1 MDRKSNSNENKR
13 NAKLDKNANK
23 NKTYRK
29 SDKNNKIFGVDINIA
44 LLGIVSF
51 LTDVSSEAIFSVF
64 SIFFTAVLGGT
75 TALLGIVEGLADF
88 SASSLDYFS
97 GAISDRTGKK
107 KNLTI
112 LGYGLSTAAKSLLVF
127 ATTVPI
133 AAIFRVVERLGKSI
147 RGPPRDSLI
156 SSLSDEKTKGYSF
169 GFHKTLDKAGAI
181 LGPLIA
187 YLFFTVYPQ
196 TLDMFIT
203 FFAFMLI
210 PAILA
215 VLILFLVKEKKTKTT
230 RRESIFEAY
239 KTLSRNYKNYIMIAA
254 LFSISYFSF
263 GFLLLKAYEVGFGLN
278 EVILLYSLFNI
289 SFVLVSI
296 PIGKLGD
303 RIGREK
309 IILMSYLIYA
319 VMCIGFIVANSK
331 MLVIGLFILYGVFY
345 AIDEGQTK
353 AFITDLEKE
362 KKGTAIGLYNF
373 ITGMAYLP
381 ASVIAGLLW
390 SMNSAYTFVFAA
402 FISLIAFT
410 AFLIKFIKIR

>member
-1 MDRKSNSNENKR
+1 MDRKSNSNRNKR
-13 NAKLDKNANK
+13 NAKVNKNANE

-133 AAIFRVVERLGKSI
+133 AAIFRVIERLGKSI

-187 YLFFTVYPQ
+187 YLFFTIYPQ

-215 VLILFLVKEKKTKTT
+215 VLLLFLVKEKKTKTT

-263 GFLLLKAYEVGFGLN
+263 GFLLLKAYDVGFGLN

-319 VMCIGFIVANSK
+319 VMCIGFIIADSK
-331 MLVIGLFILYGVFY
+331 ILVIGLFILYGMFY

-353 AFITDLEKE
+353 AFITDLETE

-402 FISLIAFT
+402 LISLIAFT
-410 AFLIKFIKIR
+410 AFLTKFIKIR